1 MPRHLLSSVL
11 FMNLGPF
18 NALVAGWLSLPEPL
32 AIVVLAALGILLGAF
47 ANHVITTWCW
57 YPRPISPWVRMDAWH
72 LDEEHQQIANKLP
85 PRSLLDRIPLLGW
98 LRLRREATLHGP
110 GFWVR
115 PLLIEIGM
123 AITLPIMH
131 QQYLGG
137 LLLPSG
143 VPAAVVATLS
153 TWMTLLFFVHVALLA
168 MMVAATFIDFD
179 ERTIPDA
186 ITIPGTILA
195 LVLASITPYVFLPGQ
210 LAEGISPVT
219 LQHPLGLNPK
229 WMSGGGLLTCLVI
242 WSGWCFALADRRVIM
257 RHGVSKAIEYFLA
270 RLVRH
275 PSWKI
280 LAVIWVVGIV
290 AISIVYQI
298 SGIHWLGLA
307 SSLMG
312 LAVGGGIVWS
322 IRLVGGWAM
331 QMEAMGFGDVTL
343 MAMIGAYIGWQASLA
358 AFFLAPLAAI
368 VIVLIQFVATRDR
381 ATPFGPYLCA
391 GTVLT
396 LIFWDEVYNARLRTT
411 IALMGDLLLWLG
423 LAMLGL
429 LGGMLMVSRWFKSRL
444 YN

>member
-1 MPRHLLSSVL
+1 
-11 FMNLGPF
+11 MNLGPF
-18 NALVAGWLSLPEPL
+18 DALIAAWLSLPQPL
-32 AIVVLAALGILLGAF
+32 MLVVLAILGVLLGAV

-57 YPRPISPWVRMDAWH
+57 FPRPISPWVRLGDWKWD
-72 LDEEHQQIANKLP
+72 DEHRVLAETLP
-85 PRSLLDRIPLLGW
+85 PRSILDRVPLLGW
-98 LRLRREATLHGP
+98 LRMRRESTLHGS

-115 PLLIEIGM
+115 PMLIELGL
-123 AITLPIMH
+123 AIALPVMH
-131 QQYLGG
+131 HFWIAGQ
-137 LLLPSG
+137 LLPTGMPDPVIASFA
-143 VPAAVVATLS
+143 P
-153 TWMTLLFFVHVALLA
+153 WMTLLFFVHAILLA

-195 LVLASITPYVFLPGQ
+195 LVLASITPFVFMPGQ
-210 LAEGISPVT
+210 LAGGIAPVT
-219 LQHPLGLNPK
+219 LQHPIGLNPS
-229 WMSGGGLLTCLVI
+229 WMSGGGLLTCLCI
-242 WSGWCFALADRRVIM
+242 WTVWCFALADRRVIM
-257 RHGVSKAIEYFLA
+257 RHGVAKAVEYFLA
-270 RLVRH
+270 RLIRH

-280 LAVIWVVGIV
+280 LAGIWIIGMV

-298 SGIHWLGLA
+298 SGVHWLGLA
-307 SSLMG
+307 SSLLG

-322 IRLVGGWAM
+322 IRLVGSWAM

-343 MAMIGAYIGWQASLA
+343 MAMIGGYIGWQASIA

-368 VIVLIQFVATRDR
+368 AIVIVQFLTTRDR

-423 LAMLGL
+423 LVLLGL
-429 LGGMLMVSRWFKSRL
+429 LGGMLMISRWIKQRL
-444 YN
+444 YA